1 MKEIKYVEKMKDEKK
16 LNEVTRLVNTR
27 EKELLNFYN
36 KNEHKEDHVTYHRDN
51 IVEDKYIV
59 LINPETDDE
68 ELYNCFSTEQGA
80 MDAYRRVKEESKA
93 IAKASITYKMILG
106 VIFVDSYEIEEF
118 IEFVE

>member
-1 MKEIKYVEKMKDEKK
+1 MKEVKYIEKMKDEKK
-16 LNEVTRLVNTR
+16 LNEVSRLVSTR

-36 KNEHKEDHVTYHRDN
+36 KNEHKKDHVVYQRDN

-59 LINPETDDE
+59 LINPNTESE

-80 MDAYRRVKEESKA
+80 KDAYKRVKEENKV

-106 VIFVDSYEIEEF
+106 VIFVDSYKVDEY
-118 IEFVE
+118 IEFAN